1 MRSQK
6 VVEEGASFHPE
17 VSFRVNHFFS
27 FRTRCGAAARMR
39 IGELAELSGLS
50 REALRFYEQRGLI
63 RARRQANG
71 YRDYPPEAVMLV
83 QYIRTAQQLGFTLA
97 EIGERLPQLWD
108 APDPAP
114 ALAAVLAHK
123 LTEIDARIAAL
134 TELRTVLAGRIAL
147 ACPLE
152 PG

>member
-1 MRSQK
+1 MQSHG
-6 VVEEGASFHPE
+6 VEEGASFHPE
-17 VSFRVNHFFS
+17 VSFRVNHFF
-27 FRTRCGAAARMR
+27 FVPHPLRATARMR

-63 RARRQANG
+63 RARRQDNG

-97 EIGERLPQLWD
+97 EIGERLPLLWD

-123 LTEIDARIAAL
+123 LSEIDERIAAL
-134 TELRTVLAGRIAL
+134 TELRAVLAGRIAL
-147 ACPLE
+147 ACPLG

>member
-1 MRSQK
+1 
-6 VVEEGASFHPE
+6 
-17 VSFRVNHFFS
+17 
-27 FRTRCGAAARMR
+27 MR

-63 RARRQANG
+63 RARRQDNG
-71 YRDYPPEAVMLV
+71 YRDYPSEAVMLV

-114 ALAAVLAHK
+114 VLAAVLAHK
-123 LTEIDARIAAL
+123 LSEIDARIAAL
-134 TELRTVLAGRIAL
+134 TELRAVLAGRIAL
-147 ACPLE
+147 ACPLG